1 MAVIIDDELVPRAQ
15 AALAGSPFYE
25 LRGLQ
30 VERRRDALLI
40 SGCVS
45 SFYHKQL
52 AQEVVRSVCVD
63 TEVVNSIRVEVE
75 EDTH

>member
-1 MAVIIDDELVPRAQ
+1 MAVIGIDNTVQPRAQ
-15 AALAGSPFYE
+15 AALTTSPFYE

-30 VERRRDALLI
+30 VEQRDDALLI

-52 AQEVVRSVCVD
+52 AQEVVRSVCSCD
-63 TEVVNSIRVEVE
+63 GMRCRL
-75 EDTH
+75 